1 MLGPSWVQGASSL
14 HLGLGPCLGRMCA
27 STASPERLGPG
38 SQRPGKG
45 LQKAQVVAGS
55 GPGCCCSQRGPP
67 RSHKSGAGRSLRQS
81 ARCTP
86 GRFWRCYCQRQWQQQ
101 LLRTVYRFG
110 PAPFRFPLLWPRP
123 RPRPRPRP
131 SSGRPLQPARSPPQP
146 CRLAP
151 GPAAAAPAWSR
162 RAPLALRRPLGP
174 SPSFSRRGLRASAPR
189 LPPTRLPPCLWSLRK
204 PCR

>member
-1 MLGPSWVQGASSL
+1 MPGPSWVQGASSL
-14 HLGLGPCLGRMCA
+14 HLGFGPCLGRICA
-27 STASPERLGPG
+27 STASPERIGLGR
-38 SQRPGKG
+38 QRPGKG

-81 ARCTP
+81 AGCTP
-86 GRFWRCYCQRQWQQQ
+86 ILFCWCYYQRQWQQHP
-101 LLRTVYRFG
+101 LRAVSRFG
-110 PAPFRFPLLWPRP
+110 PAPFLFPLL
-123 RPRPRPRP
+123 RPRP

-174 SPSFSRRGLRASAPR
+174 SPSFSRRGLQASAPR